1 VDHSAPPRPAAT
13 VLAVRDAAD
22 GFEVLMVRRNLR
34 SDFVGGAYVFPG
46 GAVDPTDA
54 DLARVVGPDD
64 AALSAQLGL
73 AGGGRAYFVAALRE
87 LFEEAGVLVACDD
100 AGRPVTFD
108 DSTSERLVAVR
119 GELNDG
125 HGILNELLARE
136 GLWLDL
142 RGLAYLAHWVTPV
155 GPPRRFDTRFFALVA
170 PAGQHAMHDDA
181 ETVATVWI
189 RPRDALTAQTRGEY
203 EMIFPTIRTLES
215 VADLE
220 HAADVVSFARSQV
233 SVTAVEPRIV
243 ERDGAIVVVLP
254 GEDGY
259 DA

>member
-1 VDHSAPPRPAAT
+1 MDQSAPPRPAAT
-13 VLAVRDAAD
+13 VLAVRDGPA

-46 GAVDPTDA
+46 GAVDAADA
-54 DLARVVGPDD
+54 AVERVVGPDD
-64 AALSAQLGL
+64 TELSAQLGL
-73 AGGGRAYFVAALRE
+73 VSGARAYFVAALRE
-87 LFEEAGVLVACDD
+87 LFEEAGLLVACDD
-100 AGRPVTFD
+100 ERRPAALVGEAAT
-108 DSTSERLVAVR
+108 RLVAVR

-125 HGILNELLARE
+125 HGILNDLLARE

-155 GPPRRFDTRFFALVA
+155 GPPRRFDTRFFVLVA
-170 PAGQHAMHDDA
+170 PPGQLAVHDDA
-181 ETVATVWI
+181 ETVAAVWI
-189 RPRDALTAQTRGEY
+189 RPRDALSAQARGEY

-220 HAADVVSFARSQV
+220 HASDVVSFARSQA
-233 SVTAVEPRIV
+233 SVAVVEPRIV
-243 ERDGAIVVVLP
+243 ERDGAIAVVLP

-259 DA
+259 DD